1 MCALAVIA
9 RGETYGYAIAS
20 ELAAAG
26 LGVVK
31 GGTLY
36 PLLARFEQ
44 AGLVRVEWR
53 AGESGPGRKY
63 YALTDAG
70 LLELDRRRVQWR
82 AFAHTVTAI
91 TNEKERVHD

>member
-20 ELAAAG
+20 ELAEAG

-44 AGLVRVEWR
+44 AGLVRVDWR
-53 AGESGPGRKY
+53 AGASGPGRKY

-70 LLELDRRRVQWR
+70 LQELERRRMQWG
-82 AFAHTVTAI
+82 AFADIVTAI
-91 TNEKERVHD
+91 TNEKESVHD